1 MAGVKLLAVETS
13 SPIFSVAVCDGPEI
27 LTFRLVDGQGPASS
41 MLTDL
46 IEGGLQK
53 AGLKMEE
60 LDGFAISIGPGS
72 FTGLRIGVMTVK
84 ALAWALKKPVLP
96 VSSLE
101 VIAHN
106 AADGSKDVWVLLDA
120 CKGNVYSAVFSPA
133 GGGALRRTG
142 PDELLS
148 PDEALKKV
156 QGPVRVIGAGI
167 KKYGHKL
174 AELGAGWAETVP
186 PEQWIPRA
194 DVVARIAAAAWP
206 QGRVDDAHTLVP
218 QYLYSQES
226 NVIEK

>member
-1 MAGVKLLAVETS
+1 MAGVRLLAVETS
-13 SPIFSVAVCDGPEI
+13 SPVFSAAVCEGPEI
-27 LTFRLVDGQGPASS
+27 IAFLQTEGQGRPSS
-41 MLTDL
+41 LLTEL
-46 IEGGLQK
+46 IEQTLQK

-72 FTGLRIGVMTVK
+72 FTGLRVGVMTVK

-106 AADGSKDVWVLLDA
+106 AAAGPNDVWVLLDA

-133 GGGALRRTG
+133 GGALRRTS

-148 PDEALKKV
+148 PEEALKKV
-156 QGPVRVIGAGI
+156 KEPARVIGAGI
-167 KKYGHKL
+167 KKYGAQG
-174 AELGAGWAETVP
+174 AEPAP

-218 QYLYSQES
+218 QYLYSQEN